1 MLPTVTAGCG
11 CVPDELSCAK
21 FVCEAGT
28 GRSAEGCGRKLAALR
43 SLVVVLACRY
53 PEGLYLA

>member
-11 CVPDELSCAK
+11 CVPDEPACKK

-28 GRSAEGCGRKLAALR
+28 GRSAEGCDRKPAALR
-43 SLVVVLACRY
+43 SFVVVLACKY